1 MEPLQRV
8 TSDQDSRLQDQRTQS
23 VTDSKFLQNSSQFA
37 LQDSNLSPALSLLP
51 SESGL
56 DHNIDFSL
64 FQRSDREFAPLSAC
78 LDISVA
84 SETFQIPPHEVTAQ
98 ILDQASLSQHPLAP
112 DTTVLSGEAGSSC
125 CALSQHSLSPDVNK
139 IRDESVHLAPITE
152 EEQSLVSKVI
162 FGRNLEKVEDTYFLN
177 KNIAAQQLMQTLQK
191 DVGVPSSSSCSSHS
205 SLKKSTETTEPES
218 TDKLN
223 HNLIREGPPG
233 EATVSQNLPKPSR
246 NSYIKDL
253 KINVSEDSNVSF
265 GSRCTKPDD
274 VSEDLRQELL
284 DIQRRNSRES
294 EQDHRDAIVQKEY
307 ATPFPT
313 RIPQLRNL
321 VKANFSGALSTG
333 SLSISTGIPQRINEL
348 RELDI
353 ASSGNQSGIDGSYL
367 GLLPQSQSTPGVFKA
382 PSKSNVKS
390 KFQQLSDIES
400 NKESSIQ
407 ASTETFPP
415 SNSAPKMETKSD
427 QEPTRDK
434 VQSLPSLN
442 YMQKVDAWRANQSSG
457 NSSLSDSLALHG
469 FTGVSPKKNAY
480 DAVSDSLNRILS
492 QQVGKISQNDV
503 KNPPADFSAVSSP
516 RREEAVGSAPSEN
529 MATTQASPFNR
540 SQSHS
545 SLSTVV
551 MSVKKEKTSEQH
563 KDKIDTE
570 ELVIQQGDLS
580 PVVISLGQFSDVTL
594 SNSQDS
600 SNSGNKVAT
609 SIGTSS
615 ISLEVDNYDP
625 YWTGKAS
632 TPPPQHKPRE
642 LNIEE
647 RIPLYLQNL
656 GINQSPSTILTPFAP
671 RGPIRE
677 PEFSPTELGTI
688 KGSTPTKS
696 IQPSEDGTPHKAEFS
711 RSSLQSVNS
720 SVSVALSTKV
730 IVQDL
735 FRPTSPSSSE
745 EESSAVQ
752 LKLPS
757 HTNEDSSSQQKT
769 DSIQNPE
776 ADNNLL
782 QQGSSAE
789 QIAEISFV
797 SSGAFSDIRKLLNQ
811 ANDIMSPRISTASET
826 FQPQT
831 KEAPLTSAFTAE
843 ESNSQNSHLWT
854 RSSSDSVLTTRERLT
869 GGEIVQPA
877 RQSGVVS
884 RSAGLSLV
892 LNKSVQRSEPEGCS
906 AAPPDQVQVQLSPLA
921 AAIETT
927 VPEESKEAVLETSKD
942 SPVQSSISSPAP
954 LESLSDSSSQ
964 SSLAIRVAKL
974 LQTESPATM
983 VSSTNSVDQEEGRAR
998 EWIKLMISGQ
1008 KCEPLELD
1016 QEDRRRIEEIKS
1028 ELLLKNPKLGYAS
1041 TDTESSA
1048 ASSLR
1053 DPKGPISLH
1062 QIDAHKSKIPEMPP
1076 DQPKSLSRADDI
1088 IESKVREIAERE
1100 GINLPKPLTSITIST
1115 SRRSN
1120 SPPCV
1125 SPAPSKSPNSEPMHV
1140 NQLTEDNSQLVR
1152 ASLDKNIKCQ
1162 RMDEMAAESQKLSVR
1177 QETVGGH
1184 LDFVPVPEQDKMNKD
1199 NRKLLKK
1206 PETMDS
1212 SQAEH
1217 VAVKSGHVSQVRL
1230 LLSPKPM
1237 DHSSSAFTRD
1247 VSLPQRHFVPL
1258 RHSPSTPSSPDE
1270 GVGLSSPPEWQEV
1283 PKRGERF
1290 ESNRRF
1296 MHQLGVTSAIRTSP
1310 QTVDAAIVPHLLPYK
1325 PNGSE
1330 ELFYVPQTEAD
1341 SSNDTT
1347 MESTHTGSDDAL
1359 PPRFSNDVLGHQ
1371 DRGLDR
1377 GVTLRHSEGIYSKR
1391 LHKAGVS
1398 MSQQQ
1403 QRDAVNYP
1411 LPLGLQL
1418 PQPSSPALTRKLSPD
1433 TELPTASRRDQGT
1446 SPLSFLI
1453 HQFPKTQDSHKHH
1466 HPDPIRNQPPSSSKR
1481 NISDLDQLWERFSER
1496 WRREEE
1502 SRPVRESE
1510 VSLLERLER
1519 LSQVIHGTRDS
1530 SNSHL
1535 DLSNQ
1540 DISLT
1545 SINTGL
1551 RELKRQ
1557 KHRGRS
1563 HVSFHDQRDDTG
1575 SGYGPDL
1582 ELSSPAERDVSVV
1595 SVSST
1600 SVSTVD
1606 TARLIRAFG
1615 PERIQRNL
1623 RSSSSLS
1630 KLYSAIS
1637 KQKEQ
1642 EQQNTATTETST
1654 EDSSVVGSASSNSSY
1669 KLPPHRGPSK
1679 SLVSRKAVKLVSKG
1693 IQAGDL
1699 EIVSNGT
1706 RRHTR
1711 DVGTTFPSPGDVRG
1725 LRGLDRRSASSK
1737 KHESQ
1742 SSPSKPYP
1750 HGVSWFISA
1759 DELKAEAR
1767 KENEPEDWR
1776 PSTVWFELLS
1786 RKPVWREPLRQRP
1799 VEEQRNTL
1807 QTENEPR
1814 LKGKTSSAVSRANLQ
1829 DALLSGRPDF
1839 VARSRQRLER
1849 LALQAEERRLQ
1860 ALFQQERDEL
1870 FIQAGGARRLPRPAG
1885 IAQLRRA
1892 VPRKEMFQRSK
1903 QIYENLPEVRR
1914 RREEQRRKAEYSSY
1928 RLNAQL
1934 YNKRITNH
1942 VLSRRSAWS

>member
-1 MEPLQRV
+1 
-8 TSDQDSRLQDQRTQS
+8 
-23 VTDSKFLQNSSQFA
+23 
-37 LQDSNLSPALSLLP
+37 
-51 SESGL
+51 
-56 DHNIDFSL
+56 
-64 FQRSDREFAPLSAC
+64 
-78 LDISVA
+78 
-84 SETFQIPPHEVTAQ
+84 
-98 ILDQASLSQHPLAP
+98 
-112 DTTVLSGEAGSSC
+112 
-125 CALSQHSLSPDVNK
+125 
-139 IRDESVHLAPITE
+139 
-152 EEQSLVSKVI
+152 
-162 FGRNLEKVEDTYFLN
+162 
-177 KNIAAQQLMQTLQK
+177 
-191 DVGVPSSSSCSSHS
+191 
-205 SLKKSTETTEPES
+205 
-218 TDKLN
+218 
-223 HNLIREGPPG
+223 
-233 EATVSQNLPKPSR
+233 
-246 NSYIKDL
+246 
-253 KINVSEDSNVSF
+253 
-265 GSRCTKPDD
+265 
-274 VSEDLRQELL
+274 
-284 DIQRRNSRES
+284 
-294 EQDHRDAIVQKEY
+294 
-307 ATPFPT
+307 
-313 RIPQLRNL
+313 
-321 VKANFSGALSTG
+321 
-333 SLSISTGIPQRINEL
+333 
-348 RELDI
+348 
-353 ASSGNQSGIDGSYL
+353 
-367 GLLPQSQSTPGVFKA
+367 
-382 PSKSNVKS
+382 
-390 KFQQLSDIES
+390 
-400 NKESSIQ
+400 
-407 ASTETFPP
+407 
-415 SNSAPKMETKSD
+415 
-427 QEPTRDK
+427 
-434 VQSLPSLN
+434 
-442 YMQKVDAWRANQSSG
+442 
-457 NSSLSDSLALHG
+457 
-469 FTGVSPKKNAY
+469 
-480 DAVSDSLNRILS
+480 
-492 QQVGKISQNDV
+492 
-503 KNPPADFSAVSSP
+503 
-516 RREEAVGSAPSEN
+516 
-529 MATTQASPFNR
+529 
-540 SQSHS
+540 
-545 SLSTVV
+545 
-551 MSVKKEKTSEQH
+551 
-563 KDKIDTE
+563 
-570 ELVIQQGDLS
+570 
-580 PVVISLGQFSDVTL
+580 
-594 SNSQDS
+594 
-600 SNSGNKVAT
+600 
-609 SIGTSS
+609 
-615 ISLEVDNYDP
+615 
-625 YWTGKAS
+625 
-632 TPPPQHKPRE
+632 
-642 LNIEE
+642 
-647 RIPLYLQNL
+647 
-656 GINQSPSTILTPFAP
+656 
-671 RGPIRE
+671 
-677 PEFSPTELGTI
+677 
-688 KGSTPTKS
+688 
-696 IQPSEDGTPHKAEFS
+696 
-711 RSSLQSVNS
+711 
-720 SVSVALSTKV
+720 
-730 IVQDL
+730 
-735 FRPTSPSSSE
+735 
-745 EESSAVQ
+745 
-752 LKLPS
+752 
-757 HTNEDSSSQQKT
+757 
-769 DSIQNPE
+769 
-776 ADNNLL
+776 
-782 QQGSSAE
+782 
-789 QIAEISFV
+789 
-797 SSGAFSDIRKLLNQ
+797 
-811 ANDIMSPRISTASET
+811 
-826 FQPQT
+826 
-831 KEAPLTSAFTAE
+831 
-843 ESNSQNSHLWT
+843 
-854 RSSSDSVLTTRERLT
+854 
-869 GGEIVQPA
+869 
-877 RQSGVVS
+877 
-884 RSAGLSLV
+884 
-892 LNKSVQRSEPEGCS
+892 
-906 AAPPDQVQVQLSPLA
+906 
-921 AAIETT
+921 
-927 VPEESKEAVLETSKD
+927 
-942 SPVQSSISSPAP
+942 
-954 LESLSDSSSQ
+954 
-964 SSLAIRVAKL
+964 
-974 LQTESPATM
+974 
-983 VSSTNSVDQEEGRAR
+983 
-998 EWIKLMISGQ
+998 
-1008 KCEPLELD
+1008 
-1016 QEDRRRIEEIKS
+1016 
-1028 ELLLKNPKLGYAS
+1028 
-1041 TDTESSA
+1041 
-1048 ASSLR
+1048 
-1053 DPKGPISLH
+1053 
-1062 QIDAHKSKIPEMPP
+1062 
-1076 DQPKSLSRADDI
+1076 
-1088 IESKVREIAERE
+1088 
-1100 GINLPKPLTSITIST
+1100 
-1115 SRRSN
+1115 
-1120 SPPCV
+1120 
-1125 SPAPSKSPNSEPMHV
+1125 
-1140 NQLTEDNSQLVR
+1140 
-1152 ASLDKNIKCQ
+1152 
-1162 RMDEMAAESQKLSVR
+1162 
-1177 QETVGGH
+1177 
-1184 LDFVPVPEQDKMNKD
+1184 
-1199 NRKLLKK
+1199 
-1206 PETMDS
+1206 MDS

-1502 SRPVRESE
+1502 SRP
-1510 VSLLERLER
+1510 
-1519 LSQVIHGTRDS
+1519 
-1530 SNSHL
+1530 
-1535 DLSNQ
+1535 
-1540 DISLT
+1540 
-1545 SINTGL
+1545 
-1551 RELKRQ
+1551 
-1557 KHRGRS
+1557 
-1563 HVSFHDQRDDTG
+1563 RDDTG